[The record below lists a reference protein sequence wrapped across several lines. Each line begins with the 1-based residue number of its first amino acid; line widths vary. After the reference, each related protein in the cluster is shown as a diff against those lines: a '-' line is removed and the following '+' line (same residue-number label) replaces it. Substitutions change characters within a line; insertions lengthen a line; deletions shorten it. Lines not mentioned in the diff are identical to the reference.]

1 MQAPTPL
8 QVEAPAHSLS
18 GSVKLAM
25 LPQVPFEP
33 EPFFASEQAWQIP
46 EQAVLQQKPSTQLPL
61 EHSEAI
67 VQAAPLARSPHAPA
81 PLQVVAPEHSFA
93 GSVPAGTL
101 VHKPTLP
108 VTLHA

>member
-1 MQAPTPL
+1 MPL
-8 QVEAPAHSLS
+8 QVAAPAHSLS

-33 EPFFASEQAWQIP
+33 EPFFAVVQAWQIP
-46 EQAVLQQKPSTQLPL
+46 EQAVLQHTPSTQLPL

-81 PLQVVAPEHSFA
+81 PLQVVAPAHSFA